1 LTELLWL
8 APTALVVGILVGATG
23 IGGILLIPALAALA
37 GLPLREAMATALF
50 TFAFMG
56 IAGTVAYQRRGSL
69 DWSISGP
76 VCIGAA
82 LSAFAGARLN
92 AVAPVALLAA
102 LLAGLIIF
110 AGVYTLAPWHGRS
123 APLFHDNRPAQRIT
137 LVTIGAAAGFAA
149 GLTGIGGPALSLPL
163 MVLAGF
169 PILASVG
176 TAQVIQIAAAGSGTL
191 ANLHYGSVNF
201 TVGLPV
207 LVLEMAGVML
217 GARLAH
223 AMNPSLLRRLVAV
236 LCIAIG
242 IFLLIRA
249 GAFR

>member
-1 LTELLWL
+1 MPELLWL
-8 APTALVVGILVGATG
+8 APTALLVGILVGTTG
-23 IGGILLIPALAALA
+23 IGGILLIPALATLA

-56 IAGTVAYQRRGSL
+56 IAGTIAYQRRGSL
-69 DWSISGP
+69 DWSVSTP

-92 AVAPVALLAA
+92 AVAPVTLLAT

-110 AGVYTLAPWHGRS
+110 AGVYTLAPWHGRR
-123 APLFHDNRPAQRIT
+123 APLLDDNRPSQRVL
-137 LVTIGAAAGFAA
+137 LVAIGAAAGFAA

-169 PILASVG
+169 PVLAAIG

-201 TVGLPV
+201 ALGVPV

-223 AMNPSLLRRLVAV
+223 ALNPRLLRRLVAL